1 MENRMKKTIAQ
12 VAFVIMLAPYVFAQS
27 APGGRT
33 ETVRAFRVEAEA
45 LVFTVYDSGYT
56 DKSSFRLD
64 ITKAGDVYELELVR
78 VRDDSGKMMPR
89 PVEIV
94 FTKDEL
100 EDRLNIKARIRVR
113 NAFQFGWL
121 RL

>member
-1 MENRMKKTIAQ
+1 MKKTIAQ

-27 APGGRT
+27 APGGRA

-64 ITKAGDVYELELVR
+64 ITKTDGIYEIELIR
-78 VRDDSGKMMPR
+78 VKDDSGKMMPR
-89 PVEIV
+89 PVEIA

-100 EDRLNIKARIRVR
+100 RDRLNIKARIRVR